1 MFANNNI
8 ISNRQLRRLII
19 IELFSGSSILLPYLG
34 TTYGGKD
41 GIIAL
46 LMAAVGVILYGW
58 AMLYLSTVFRLGF
71 ISELQNRTGEIFS
84 AIILGLYIGRFF
96 IRAALLL
103 NIFSV
108 MVGTTMLT
116 KYSNLAIIVPM
127 IIVCG
132 YGASR
137 KMENRARLI
146 ELIYWIVL
154 IPIII
159 LMIMAVKEVS
169 ISYTIPNFTNSIM
182 ENLKA
187 DYIMMMV
194 FLPIEFVLFIM
205 PYVRKNH
212 NRVKHGV
219 ASIVIVMI
227 LNILLYVIVVGILGV
242 NGAKDNML
250 STLNIM
256 QAVEIPFGIL
266 ERFDIFM
273 IIFWLI
279 GLFSIISGYIFYS
292 TYILDRILPSVN
304 RYILLVCVMII
315 IVAITM
321 LCGNAEQM
329 LNKYIRFY
337 MYFDMPTSIIIP
349 LILFIFSRR
358 RRNEKSVNA

>member
-1 MFANNNI
+1 MFANNNQ

-19 IELFSGSSILLPYLG
+19 IEVFSGSSILLPYLG

-46 LMAAVGVILYGW
+46 LMTAIGVILYGW
-58 AMLYLSTVFRLGF
+58 AILYMSTVFRMGF

-84 AIILGLYIGRFF
+84 ALILALYVGRFL
-96 IRAALLL
+96 IRASLLL
-103 NIFSV
+103 NIFNV

-116 KYSNLAIIVPM
+116 KYNNLAIIIPM

-132 YGASR
+132 YGASK
-137 KMENRARLI
+137 KMETRARLI

-159 LMIMAVKEVS
+159 LMIMAIKEVN
-169 ISYTIPNFTNSIM
+169 ISYVIPDFTNSIM
-182 ENLKA
+182 KNLKA
-187 DYIMMMV
+187 DYIMMML
-194 FLPIEFVLFIM
+194 FLPIEFVLFVM

-212 NRVKHGV
+212 NRVRHGV

-227 LNILLYVIVVGILGV
+227 LNILLYTIVVGILGV
-242 NGAKDNML
+242 NGAKDNVL

-304 RYILLVCVMII
+304 RYILLVCVMIA
-315 IVAITM
+315 IVAITI

-329 LNKYIRFY
+329 LNKYMNFY
-337 MYFDMPTSIIIP
+337 MYFDMPVSIVIP
-349 LILFIFSRR
+349 LILFILRGRTSH
-358 RRNEKSVNA
+358 EKNVNA

>member
-8 ISNRQLRRLII
+8 ISNRQLRRILI

-41 GIIAL
+41 GVIAL
-46 LMAAVGVILYGW
+46 LMTAVGVILYGW
-58 AMLYLSTVFRLGF
+58 AMLYISTVFKLGF
-71 ISELQNRTGEIFS
+71 VSELQDRTGSIIS
-84 AIILGLYIGRFF
+84 AMILALYIGRFI
-96 IRAALLL
+96 IRAAVLL
-103 NIFSV
+103 NIFSS
-108 MVGTTMLT
+108 MVSTTMLT
-116 KYSNLAIIVPM
+116 KYSNLAIIIPM

-159 LMIMAVKEVS
+159 LMIMAIKEVN
-169 ISYTIPNFTNSIM
+169 ISYVIPKFTNDLM
-182 ENLKA
+182 ANMRA

-205 PYVRKNH
+205 PYVRKNA

-219 ASIVIVMI
+219 ASVVIVLV

-242 NGAKDNML
+242 NGAKDNLL

-256 QAVEIPFGIL
+256 QAVEIPFGVL

-279 GLFSIISGYIFYS
+279 GLFSIISGYIFYT

-304 RYILLVCVMII
+304 RYISLVCVMIG
-315 IVAITM
+315 IVVITV

-329 LNKYIRFY
+329 FNKYINFY
-337 MYFDMPTSIIIP
+337 MYFDMPISVMIP
-349 LILFIFSRR
+349 LLLLIFRR
-358 RRNEKSVNA
+358 RERREKNITA